1 VAITSTPADPT
12 NQTSASFSFGDTEA
26 GASFLC
32 QLDRSAFSA
41 CSSPVIYLGRLSQGS
56 HRFSVTAQDAAGNQ
70 SNAASFSWI
79 VDTKAPPKPVLDAAE
94 PDEPDHSQLHIHGS
108 SEKRDLLLL
117 ARCNQYSAC
126 SSPQSY
132 SGLSLGGHTFS
143 VKAQDAAGNQSV
155 AKSFTW
161 TLI

>member
-94 PDEPDHSQLHIHGS
+94 PDEPDHSQLHIHGC
-108 SEKRDLLLL
+108 SEKCDLLL
-117 ARCNQYSAC
+117 SA
-126 SSPQSY
+126 PW
-132 SGLSLGGHTFS
+132 
-143 VKAQDAAGNQSV
+143 QSV
-155 AKSFTW
+155 QRLLESAELFRGQLGRTHLLSQSPGRCW
-161 TLI
+161 